1 MNAIEEKINY
11 YDINTSLKE
20 LGYSATKFW
29 AFMGISNGSKH
40 CLCKNLKKYSKTEEL
55 RQEAID
61 KYYEFIS
68 SNKPRFN
75 DRRFLSEKNPLDRIL
90 IKNERENNMRKF
102 NSWVNDYN
110 SMEKQEVK
118 PTRYY
123 KI

>member
-1 MNAIEEKINY
+1 MNAGKEKINY

-29 AFMGISNGSKH
+29 AFMGIGNGSKH
-40 CLCKNLKKYSKTEEL
+40 CLATNLKKYSKTEAL

-61 KYYEFIS
+61 KYYIFLS
-68 SNKPRFN
+68 SHKPRFN
-75 DRRFLSEKNPLDRIL
+75 DRRFLDEKKSSDRIL

-110 SMEKQEVK
+110 SMQKQEVK